1 VRKAACV
8 SILWLAAS
16 VSSGQDVPIFSSGIE
31 VVRVDVSVLRDGKLV
46 EGLQAGDFEV
56 RDVLLKALEE
66 FRSRV
71 RVRARS
77 GYVEEEDRR

>member
-1 VRKAACV
+1 MERPG
-8 SILWLAAS
+8 AS
-16 VSSGQDVPIFSSGIE
+16 GRSRSRPRSFASTCPY
-31 VVRVDVSVLRDGKLV
+31 LRDGKLV
-46 EGLQAGDFEV
+46 EGLQAGDFEL

>member
-1 VRKAACV
+1 M
-8 SILWLAAS
+8 
-16 VSSGQDVPIFSSGIE
+16 
-31 VVRVDVSVLRDGKLV
+31 SVLRDGKLV